1 MHVTAAEILEWAHR
15 CKIPQISLTN
25 TTSRPRPAIADKV
38 ERMGIRIDPGRI
50 LTPPAAARR
59 CLLEYEVDGVALG
72 EPPHP
77 PATTPARGPPAWD
90 DDLEPMPDWDLIAQP
105 HPGFV
110 FGRVEMRRAQ
120 P

>member
-15 CKIPQISLTN
+15 RKIQQIHLPN

-59 CLLEYEVDGVALG
+59 RLLEYGVDGVALFVPEAIG
-72 EPPHP
+72 LNTLLVRTGKFRPQ
-77 PATTPARGPPAWD
+77 
-90 DDLEPMPDWDLIAQP
+90 DLEGHVKPDAVIDSSAELPEWRQDNVP
-105 HPGFV
+105 
-110 FGRVEMRRAQ
+110 R
-120 P
+120 